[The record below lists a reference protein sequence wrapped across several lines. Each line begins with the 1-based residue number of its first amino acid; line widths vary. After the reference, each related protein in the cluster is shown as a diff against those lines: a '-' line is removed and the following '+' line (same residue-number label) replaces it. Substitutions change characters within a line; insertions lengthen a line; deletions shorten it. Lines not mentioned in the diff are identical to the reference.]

1 MVDPDVLRRF
11 SAGASRY
18 DAHAHAQRLSAV
30 DLLAYTEASLGP
42 APDKGLA
49 RPMNI
54 LEPGC
59 GTGLYTR
66 MLLDAFPAASILGI
80 DVSEAMIRVARK
92 RIDDQGWSSAATGR
106 DAPGLVVE
114 AGDPRARFAV
124 ADAEE
129 IATGSYDLVTSNAV
143 FQWFLS
149 LPRTLAR
156 MASLLPGGGLLTFSF
171 FGPETYAELADAL
184 RAAADGQGRPS
195 AAAGRDAPGFIAAA
209 DGQGRPGAA
218 AGRDAPG
225 FIAAADGQ
233 GRPSAAA
240 GRDAPGFIA
249 AAAFHSREEIS
260 GALSAAFPRWDV
272 VERRYHQEFPTL
284 AALLQS
290 IRYTG
295 TRGGGARESWSPG
308 KLARVEEAYRE
319 RDGGIRA
326 TYQVF
331 LCRGV
336 IPGEGTG

>member
-1 MVDPDVLRRF
+1 MVDPAVLRRF
-11 SAGASRY
+11 SAGAARY
-18 DAHAHAQRLSAV
+18 EANAHAQRLSAV
-30 DLLAYTEASLGP
+30 DLLAYTQASL
-42 APDKGLA
+42 APA
-49 RPMNI
+49 RPMNLLGPALNRGPALKI

-66 MLLDAFPAASILGI
+66 MLLDAFRGASVFGVDI
-80 DVSEAMIRVARK
+80 SEAMVRVAK
-92 RIDDQGWSSAATGR
+92 QGID
-106 DAPGLVVE
+106 
-114 AGDPRARFAV
+114 DPRARFAV

-129 IATGSYDLVTSNAV
+129 IAVGSYDLVTSNAA

-149 LPRTLAR
+149 LPRTLVR

-171 FGPETYAELADAL
+171 FGPETYAELDAAL
-184 RAAADGQGRPS
+184 RASALRRGADDEARVT
-195 AAAGRDAPGFIAAA
+195 
-209 DGQGRPGAA
+209 
-218 AGRDAPG
+218 
-225 FIAAADGQ
+225 
-233 GRPSAAA
+233 
-240 GRDAPGFIA
+240 

-272 VERRYHQEFPTL
+272 AERRYHQEFPTL
-284 AALLQS
+284 ADLLRS

-319 RDGGIRA
+319 RDGGIKA

-336 IPGEGTG
+336 IPAGGTG

>member
-1 MVDPDVLRRF
+1 MVDPAVLRRF

-18 DAHAHAQRLSAV
+18 EAHAHAQRLSAV
-30 DLLAYTEASLGP
+30 DLLACTEASIGP
-42 APDKGLA
+42 SPGRERDF
-49 RPMNI
+49 RI

-66 MLLDAFPAASILGI
+66 MLLDAFPCASLLGV
-80 DVSEAMIRVARK
+80 DVSEAMVRVAKR
-92 RIDDQGWSSAATGR
+92 RIDD
-106 DAPGLVVE
+106 
-114 AGDPRARFAV
+114 PRVRFAV

-143 FQWFLS
+143 FQWFTS

-156 MASLLPGGGLLTFSF
+156 MASLLPGRGLLTFSF
-171 FGPETYAELADAL
+171 FGPETYAELDAAL
-184 RAAADGQGRPS
+184 RAS
-195 AAAGRDAPGFIAAA
+195 ALPGVAR
-209 DGQGRPGAA
+209 GGSRV
-218 AGRDAPG
+218 
-225 FIAAADGQ
+225 
-233 GRPSAAA
+233 
-240 GRDAPGFIA
+240 A

-272 VERRYHQEFPTL
+272 AERRYHQEFPTL
-284 AALLQS
+284 AELLRS

-295 TRGGGARESWSPG
+295 TGGAGARESWSPG

-336 IPGEGTG
+336 IPEGGTG

>member
-1 MVDPDVLRRF
+1 VVDPAVLRRF
-11 SAGASRY
+11 SAGATRY
-18 DAHAHAQRLSAV
+18 EAHAHAQRLSAV

-42 APDKGLA
+42 APDRGGGFK
-49 RPMNI
+49 I

-66 MLLDAFPAASILGI
+66 MLLDAFPAASILGV

-92 RIDDQGWSSAATGR
+92 GID
-106 DAPGLVVE
+106 
-114 AGDPRARFAV
+114 DPRARFAV

-129 IATGSYDLVTSNAV
+129 IAVGSYDLVTSNAV

-171 FGPETYAELADAL
+171 FGPETYAELAEAL
-184 RAAADGQGRPS
+184 REAAEGHGRPGV
-195 AAAGRDAPGFIAAA
+195 ATGRDAPDFVAAT
-209 DGQGRPGAA
+209 
-218 AGRDAPG
+218 
-225 FIAAADGQ
+225 
-233 GRPSAAA
+233 
-240 GRDAPGFIA
+240 
-249 AAAFHSREEIS
+249 AFHSREELS
-260 GALSAAFPRWDV
+260 VALSAAFPRWEV
-272 VERRYHQEFPTL
+272 VERRYRQEFPTL
-284 AALLQS
+284 ADLLRS

-295 TRGGGARESWSPG
+295 TRGGGGRESWSPG
-308 KLARVEEAYRE
+308 KLARVEKAYRE

-336 IPGEGTG
+336 IPPGGTG

>member
-1 MVDPDVLRRF
+1 MVDPAVLRRF
-11 SAGASRY
+11 SAGAARY

-42 APDKGLA
+42 APDRERDFK
-49 RPMNI
+49 I

-66 MLLDAFPAASILGI
+66 MLLDAFPSASIFGV

-92 RIDDQGWSSAATGR
+92 
-106 DAPGLVVE
+106 

-124 ADAEE
+124 VDAEE

-149 LPRTLAR
+149 LPRTLTR
-156 MASLLPGGGLLTFSF
+156 MASLLAGGGLLTFSF
-171 FGPETYAELADAL
+171 FGPETYAELDAAL
-184 RAAADGQGRPS
+184 RASTLRRGANDGARV
-195 AAAGRDAPGFIAAA
+195 
-209 DGQGRPGAA
+209 
-218 AGRDAPG
+218 
-225 FIAAADGQ
+225 
-233 GRPSAAA
+233 
-240 GRDAPGFIA
+240 A

-260 GALSAAFPRWDV
+260 DALSAAFPRWDV

-284 AALLQS
+284 ADLLRS

-295 TRGGGARESWSPG
+295 TRGGGAGESWSPG

-319 RDGGIRA
+319 RDGGIKA

-336 IPGEGTG
+336 ILKGGTW

>member
-11 SAGASRY
+11 SAGAARY
-18 DAHAHAQRLSAV
+18 EANAHAQRLSAV

-42 APDKGLA
+42 S
-49 RPMNI
+49 RPRNI

-66 MLLDAFPAASILGI
+66 MLLDAFPAASILGV

-92 RIDDQGWSSAATGR
+92 GID
-106 DAPGLVVE
+106 
-114 AGDPRARFAV
+114 DPRARFAV

-129 IATGSYDLVTSNAV
+129 IAAGSYDLVTSNAV

-171 FGPETYAELADAL
+171 FGPETYAELAEAL
-184 RAAADGQGRPS
+184 RAAAEGHGRPS
-195 AAAGRDAPGFIAAA
+195 VAAGRVAPGFIAAT
-209 DGQGRPGAA
+209 
-218 AGRDAPG
+218 
-225 FIAAADGQ
+225 
-233 GRPSAAA
+233 
-240 GRDAPGFIA
+240 
-249 AAAFHSREEIS
+249 AFHSREEIS
-260 GALSAAFPRWDV
+260 DALSAAFPRWEV

-284 AALLQS
+284 PDLLRS

-319 RDGGIRA
+319 RYGAIGA

-336 IPGEGTG
+336 TPGGGTG

>member
-11 SAGASRY
+11 SAGATRY
-18 DAHAHAQRLSAV
+18 EAHAHAQRLSAV
-30 DLLAYTEASLGP
+30 DLLAYTQSSLGP
-42 APDKGLA
+42 FPNTGPAFK
-49 RPMNI
+49 I

-66 MLLDAFPAASILGI
+66 MLLDAFRGASVFGVDI
-80 DVSEAMIRVARK
+80 SEAMVRVAQRG
-92 RIDDQGWSSAATGR
+92 I
-106 DAPGLVVE
+106 
-114 AGDPRARFAV
+114 GDPRARFAV

-156 MASLLPGGGLLTFSF
+156 IASLLAGGGLLTFSF
-171 FGPETYAELADAL
+171 FGPETYAELDAAL
-184 RAAADGQGRPS
+184 RASTSRRGAHDGARV
-195 AAAGRDAPGFIAAA
+195 
-209 DGQGRPGAA
+209 
-218 AGRDAPG
+218 
-225 FIAAADGQ
+225 
-233 GRPSAAA
+233 
-240 GRDAPGFIA
+240 A
-249 AAAFHSREEIS
+249 AAAFHSREEVT
-260 GALSAAFPRWDV
+260 GALSAAFPRWEV
-272 VERRYHQEFPTL
+272 VERRYRQEFPTL
-284 AALLQS
+284 ADLLRS

-295 TRGGGARESWSPG
+295 TRGGGARETWSPG

-336 IPGEGTG
+336 IPGGGTG